1 MGASPVVAWAC
12 PVAAGRGVRPGI
24 TLSQAR
30 ALAPDLAVLG
40 HDPLRDRLALRRL
53 ARWAV
58 RLSPIVEPRE
68 PDTLLVDITGCAPL
82 FGGERR
88 LAHQALAGLAALG
101 FRARAAIADTVGAAY
116 ALAVSRLRTFSAASA
131 EPDALDAA
139 LHIVPPGETVAHLA
153 PLAPATLRIDPEV
166 VARLDALGVRTIGD
180 LLALPRAALPARFGA
195 GLVRRL
201 QEALGETAE
210 PVATHPPDRVPAARV
225 RFEGPVADRAVL
237 AAALDR
243 LLAEVLERVVRAGGA
258 LRRLDCV
265 LYYERCPPQV
275 VTVELAR
282 AVRAAE
288 RVRPLLAQRLE
299 TVGPVADE
307 GVIGAALVA
316 RQTSRWR
323 GTQGELFDPRPPDDD
338 EALAALLDRL
348 AARLG
353 SEAVLRPQLVDDH
366 QPEWAYRYVTVA
378 EAGCEVRGE
387 EGAPTAAAQPGV
399 AVATA
404 PRGTAPR
411 CGPGPAASPVPSLQS
426 VVAPITLSLSAGP
439 PGRPAFPTGRH
450 AAPSF
455 SGPAVRPRPV
465 RLLPRPVPLRVLALV
480 PDGPPTWLALAGREY
495 AVAQAEGPERIET
508 AWWRGPDVR
517 RDYFRVTTTDGRRLW
532 VFRARTDGRW
542 YLHGVFA

>member
-1 MGASPVVAWAC
+1 MGASQVVAWAC
-12 PVAAGRGVRPGI
+12 PAAARRGVRPGL
-24 TLSQAR
+24 TLSQAQ
-30 ALAPDLAVLG
+30 ALVPDLLVLG

-53 ARWAV
+53 ARWAI

-68 PDTLLVDITGCAPL
+68 PDTLLVDITGCARL

-88 LAHQALAGLAALG
+88 LAQEALTGLAGQG

-116 ALAVSRLRTFSAASA
+116 ALAVSIAETFPAAPA
-131 EPDALDAA
+131 EARAPDAA

-153 PLAPATLRIDPEV
+153 PLSPAALRIEPDV
-166 VARLDALGVRTIGD
+166 VAQLDALGVRTIGD
-180 LLALPRAALPARFGA
+180 LLTLPRAALPARFGA

-201 QEALGETAE
+201 QQALGETDE
-210 PVATHPPDRVPAARV
+210 PVAAHAPDEVPAARM

-237 AAALDR
+237 AAATDR
-243 LLAEVLERVVRAGGA
+243 LLDEVLGRVVRAGGA
-258 LRRLDCV
+258 LRRLECV

-275 VTVELAR
+275 VAVGLTR
-282 AVRAAE
+282 AVRTAE

-299 TVGPVADE
+299 AVDPAAGA
-307 GVIGAALVA
+307 GVLGVALVA

-353 SEAVLRPQLVDDH
+353 SEAVLRPELVDDY

-378 EAGCEVRGE
+378 EAGCEVRKE
-387 EGAPTAAAQPGV
+387 DGALSAGGAACEAG
-399 AVATA
+399 ATA
-404 PRGTAPR
+404 PSGAAPR
-411 CGPGPAASPVPSLQS
+411 RAPAPAALPL
-426 VVAPITLSLSAGP
+426 
-439 PGRPAFPTGRH
+439 PGR
-450 AAPSF
+450 S
-455 SGPAVRPRPV
+455 VRPRPV

-495 AVAQAEGPERIET
+495 VVAHAEGPERIET